1 MRNSTIPIFLLLTL
15 FSLQSTAQT
24 PPDILNT
31 IFPSGDKIEGGN
43 FEGTVWVKRLLPADS
58 AFNAALGNVIFEPQA
73 RSKWHKHPGGQT
85 LIGLDGMGYY
95 QEKGKPLQILR
106 KGDVVRCPP
115 DIEHWHGASHDS
127 WFVQLAIT
135 PEHPEGR
142 VIWLHEVTKEEYE
155 MGLPQNLEEQTH
167 LQLNELEPRH
177 RHFVA
182 ISSLAAKGDLGRL
195 TTALHDGLDA
205 GLTVNEIKEVLVH
218 LYAYCGFP
226 RSIQGLNTL
235 ISVLETRK
243 AQGIADKTGKTAS
256 AVTDTPDKYERGK
269 KVLETLTGKPQITPP
284 QSGYGAFSP
293 EIDVFLK
300 EHLFADIFGRDVLS
314 FKDREIATISAL
326 ANLGGVSPM
335 LKGHIGIA
343 LHLGF
348 TEAQLMHLLAIV
360 ESTTG
365 MKEAENGRKALSEVM
380 EPAKK

>member
-43 FEGTVWVKRLLPADS
+43 FEGTVWVKRLLPTDS